1 MGMFARQP
9 SECVFVQLFDEQPYV
24 SYTCGY
30 CDRDVTVPIV
40 WRWLQSD
47 RAALGAICSHCRQA
61 TVFNLGGRIGSRQR
75 SDGPNDAYRD
85 VGAQVPQPSL
95 TEYPSADVPES
106 VARRFR
112 EAQKALRLELWEQAI
127 SSARTGVQVMARLE
141 EVDRGT
147 LYQEIERLIE
157 KRGDQLPELIREM
170 AHRIRGAGNDAVHPD
185 DPEWSPTREE
195 AVEALAFLEAVI
207 EWLYAIPARLAAT
220 EKAPQEVEAGPST
233 IENETGD

>member
-1 MGMFARQP
+1 MFARQP
-9 SECVFVQLFDEQPYV
+9 SECGFVHLFDHQPDA

-40 WRWLQSD
+40 WQWLQND
-47 RAALGAICSHCRQA
+47 RAALGVICSHCRQA
-61 TVFNLGGRIGSRQR
+61 TVFNLSIVIGTMLRP
-75 SDGPNDAYRD
+75 DGPSDTYRN
-85 VGAQVPQPSL
+85 VTTQVPQPSL
-95 TEYPSADVPES
+95 IEYPSPDVPES

-112 EAQKALRLELWEQAI
+112 DAQKALRLELWEQAI

-141 EVDRGT
+141 GVDRGT

-157 KRGDQLPELIREM
+157 KRGDQLPGLIREM

-220 EKAPQEVEAGPST
+220 EKAPQEVETGPST